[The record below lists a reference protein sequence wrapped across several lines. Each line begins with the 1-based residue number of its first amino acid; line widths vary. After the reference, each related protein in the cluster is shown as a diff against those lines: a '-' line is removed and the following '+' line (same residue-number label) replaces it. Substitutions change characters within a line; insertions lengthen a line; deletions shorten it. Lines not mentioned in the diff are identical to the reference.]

1 MRDHFFDKQTS
12 VPTAAANTPMEQSAA
27 QWPQA
32 MDKYQQHEQAQ
43 GQQQAQAQQQ
53 QQAQGQQPSAPVQQ
67 IGGR

>member
-1 MRDHFFDKQTS
+1 
-12 VPTAAANTPMEQSAA
+12 MEQSAA

-43 GQQQAQAQQQ
+43 GHAQAQAQQQ
-53 QQAQGQQPSAPVQQ
+53 SQAQAQQPSGPVQQ